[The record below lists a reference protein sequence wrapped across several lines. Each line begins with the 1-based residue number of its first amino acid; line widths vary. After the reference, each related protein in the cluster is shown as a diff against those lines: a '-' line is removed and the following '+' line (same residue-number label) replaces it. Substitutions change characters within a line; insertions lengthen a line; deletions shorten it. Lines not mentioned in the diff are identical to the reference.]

1 MNKTDKIVPDTSVI
15 IEGMLR
21 AKLEKGEL
29 KTKELILHEAVFA
42 ELEYQANQGRS
53 TGFIGLDELKK
64 IQELAEKNK
73 ITIKITGKR
82 PTGGE
87 IKYAGT
93 GEIDAII
100 RQLAWDEDATLL
112 TSDKVQAR
120 VGEAKGMKVLFVP
133 MEKGPIKKIKLE
145 KYFDATTMSV
155 HLRENVLP
163 MAKKGVPGKWQ
174 FVALAKTKLTAEAI
188 KDISQEIIEEARS
201 RTDGFLEIEREG
213 STIIQLGVYRIVIT
227 RPPFSDGWEIT
238 AVKPI
243 KRLSLRD
250 YKLSEKMQDRIAEQA
265 EGILIAGA
273 PGHGKT
279 TFAQAL
285 SEFFAGQNKIVKTV
299 EAPRDLVLPDTITQL
314 AISRGT
320 PEEIHDILLLS
331 RPDYTVFD
339 EMRNTPDFLLYSDL
353 RLAGVGMV
361 GVIHGTN
368 PLDAIQRFIGKL
380 ELGIIPH
387 VIDTV
392 VFIKNG
398 GIGQV
403 LAIQMIVK
411 VPSGMTE
418 ADLARPVITVNDF
431 ETNKPVAEIY
441 SYGEETVVV
450 PVTETAT
457 EMTGAKKLAAE
468 AIQKTMQKFTDQMK
482 IEMPSEHK
490 AIVYVPK
497 HYIAGIIGKEGKN
510 VTRLEEKLGI
520 GLDIRELGEEQAA
533 ETAKPEGKEV
543 RYDLNIA
550 SKYIEIYVGENLKGT
565 DIDIYVEN
573 EYLATF
579 NIGKKG
585 LIKIKKN
592 NPLGKAI
599 TNAQKYKEKIRLFK
613 A

>member
-1 MNKTDKIVPDTSVI
+1 MNNKIVPDTSVI
-15 IEGMLR
+15 IEGALR
-21 AKLEKGEL
+21 QHIEKGEL
-29 KTKELILHEAVFA
+29 KGKELLLHEAVFA
-42 ELEYQANQGRS
+42 ELENQANKGRS
-53 TGFIGLDELKK
+53 TGLIGLDELKK
-64 IQELAEKNK
+64 IQETAGKNK
-73 ITIKITGKR
+73 IKITISGKR
-82 PTGGE
+82 PTSSE

-93 GEIDAII
+93 GEIDALI
-100 RQLAWDEDATLL
+100 RQLAWDEDATLM
-112 TSDKVQAR
+112 TSDKVQAK
-120 VGEAKGMKVLFVP
+120 VAEAKGMSVVLVP
-133 MEKGPIKKIKLE
+133 METGPRKKIKLE
-145 KYFDATTMSV
+145 TYFDTTTMSV

-174 FVALAKTKLTAEAI
+174 FVALAKTKLTAAKI
-188 KDISQEIIEEARS
+188 KEISQEIIEEARS
-201 RTDGFLEIEREG
+201 RADGFLEIEREG
-213 STIIQLGVYRIVIT
+213 STIIQLGPYRIVIT

-243 KRLSLRD
+243 KRLSLAD
-250 YKLSEKMQDRIAEQA
+250 YRLSEKMQKRVAEQA

-285 SEFFAGQNKIVKTV
+285 SEYFADQQKIVKTV

-320 PEEIHDILLLS
+320 PEEVHDVLLLS

-339 EMRNTPDFLLYSDL
+339 EMRNTPDFILYSDL

-380 ELGIIPH
+380 ELGVIPH
-387 VIDTV
+387 VIDTL

-398 GIGQV
+398 SIGKV
-403 LAIQMIVK
+403 LAIEMVVK

-418 ADLARPVITVNDF
+418 ADLARPVIVVSDF
-431 ETNKPVAEIY
+431 ESGKAAAEIY

-450 PVTETAT
+450 PVTETA
-457 EMTGAKKLAAE
+457 EKMSGAKKLAAD
-468 AIQKTMQKFTDQMK
+468 AIEKAMQKYTDQMK

-497 HYIAGIIGKEGKN
+497 QYIAGIIGKEGKN
-510 VTRLEEKLGI
+510 ISKLEERLGI
-520 GLDIRELGEEQAA
+520 GLDIRELGAEEAAA
-533 ETAKPEGKEV
+533 EKPEGKEIHHE
-543 RYDLNIA
+543 LNFA
-550 SKYIEIYVGENLKGT
+550 SKYIEIYIGENLKGK
-565 DIDIYVEN
+565 DVDIYVAN

-585 LIKIKKN
+585 IIRIKKS

-599 TNAQKYKEKIRLFK
+599 MNAQKYGEKIRIFK
-613 A
+613 T

>member
-1 MNKTDKIVPDTSVI
+1 MNNKIVPDTSVI
-15 IEGMLR
+15 IKGSLR
-21 AKLEKGEL
+21 QQIEKGKL
-29 KTKELILHEAVFA
+29 KGKHVLLHEAVFA
-42 ELEYQANQGRS
+42 ELEHQANQGRS

-64 IQELAEKNK
+64 IQETADRNKIK
-73 ITIKITGKR
+73 ITISGKR
-82 PTGGE
+82 PTASE

-93 GEIDAII
+93 GEIDALI
-100 RQLAWDEDATLL
+100 RQLAWDEDATLM

-120 VGEAKGMKVLFVP
+120 VAEAKNMSVLFVP
-133 MEKGPIKKIKLE
+133 METGPIKKIKLE
-145 KYFDATTMSV
+145 SYFDSTTMSV
-155 HLRENVLP
+155 HLRENVQP
-163 MAKKGVPGKWQ
+163 MAKKGIPGKWE
-174 FVALAKTKLTAEAI
+174 FKALAKAKLSAEKI

-201 RTDGFLEIEREG
+201 RADGFLEIEREG
-213 STIIQLGVYRIVIT
+213 STIIQLGPYRIVIT
-227 RPPFSDGWEIT
+227 KPPFSDGWEIT

-243 KRLSLRD
+243 KRLSLED
-250 YKLSEKMQDRIAEQA
+250 YKLSEKMQKRVAEQA

-285 SEFFAGQNKIVKTV
+285 SEHFADQQKIVKTV
-299 EAPRDLVLPDTITQL
+299 EAPRDLVLPETITQL

-320 PEEIHDILLLS
+320 PDEVHDVLLLS

-339 EMRNTPDFLLYSDL
+339 EMRNTPDFMLYSDL

-380 ELGIIPH
+380 ELGVIPH
-387 VIDTV
+387 VIDTL

-398 GIGQV
+398 QIDKV
-403 LAIQMIVK
+403 LAIEMLVK
-411 VPSGMTE
+411 VPAGMTE
-418 ADLARPVITVNDF
+418 ADLARPVIVVSDF
-431 ETNKPVAEIY
+431 ETGAPAAEIY

-450 PVTETAT
+450 PVTETEETA
-457 EMTGAKKLAAE
+457 TGAKKLAAD
-468 AIQKTMQKFTDQMK
+468 AIKKAMQKYTDHMK
-482 IEMPSEHK
+482 VELPSEHK

-497 HYIAGIIGKEGKN
+497 QHIAGIIGKEGKKI
-510 VTRLEEKLGI
+510 TRLEEQLGI
-520 GLDIRELGEEQAA
+520 GLDIRELGAEEARDSEPKGDEA
-533 ETAKPEGKEV
+533 
-543 RYDLNIA
+543 RYNMDIR
-550 SKYIEIYVGENLKGT
+550 SKYIELNVGERMKGQ
-565 DIDIYVEN
+565 DIDIYIDE

-585 LIKIKKN
+585 IIKIKKS

-599 TNAQKYKEKIRLFK
+599 MNAQKYGEKIRLFK

>member
-1 MNKTDKIVPDTSVI
+1 MNNKIVPDTSVI
-15 IEGMLR
+15 IEGALR
-21 AKLEKGEL
+21 QQIEKGQL
-29 KTKELILHEAVFA
+29 KGKEILIHESVFA
-42 ELEYQANQGRS
+42 ELEHQANHGRS

-64 IQELAEKNK
+64 IQETAEKNK
-73 ITIKITGKR
+73 IKITISGKR
-82 PTGGE
+82 PTASE

-93 GEIDAII
+93 GEIDALI
-100 RQLAWDEDATLL
+100 RQLAWDEDATLM
-112 TSDKVQAR
+112 TSDKVQAK
-120 VGEAKGMKVLFVP
+120 VAEAKGMSVILVP
-133 MEKGPIKKIKLE
+133 METGSRKKIKLE
-145 KYFDATTMSV
+145 SYFDSTTMSV
-155 HLRENVLP
+155 HLRENVQP
-163 MAKKGVPGKWQ
+163 MAKKGIPGKWK
-174 FVALAKTKLTAEAI
+174 FEALAKTKLSAEKI

-201 RTDGFLEIEREG
+201 RADGFLEIEREG
-213 STIIQLGVYRIVIT
+213 STIIQLGPYRIVIT
-227 RPPFSDGWEIT
+227 KPPFSDGWEIT

-243 KRLSLRD
+243 KRLSLAD
-250 YKLSEKMQDRIAEQA
+250 YRLSEKMQKRVAEQA

-285 SEFFAGQNKIVKTV
+285 SEYFADQEKIVKTV

-320 PEEIHDILLLS
+320 PEEVHDVLLLS

-339 EMRNTPDFLLYSDL
+339 EMRNTPDFILYSDL

-380 ELGIIPH
+380 ELGVIPH

-398 GIGQV
+398 QIDKV
-403 LAIQMIVK
+403 LAIEMVVK

-418 ADLARPVITVNDF
+418 ADLTRPVIVVADF
-431 ETNKPVAEIY
+431 ETGTPMAEIY

-450 PVTETAT
+450 PVTEATAQ
-457 EMTGAKKLAAE
+457 MTGAKKLAAE
-468 AIQKTMQKFTDQMK
+468 AIQKAMQKYTDQIK

-497 HYIAGIIGKEGKN
+497 QYIAGIIGKEGKN
-510 VTRLEEKLGI
+510 ITKLEEKLGI
-520 GLDIRELGEEQAA
+520 GLDIREISAEEKA
-533 ETAKPEGKEV
+533 EAAKPEGKEV
-543 RYDLNIA
+543 HHELNLA
-550 SKYIEIYVGENLKGT
+550 SKYIEIYLGENLKGK
-565 DIDIYVEN
+565 DVDIYIAN

-585 LIKIKKN
+585 IIRIKKS

-599 TNAQKYKEKIRLFK
+599 MNAQKYGEKIRIFK
-613 A
+613 S

>member
-1 MNKTDKIVPDTSVI
+1 MNKTNKIVPDTSVI

-21 AKLEKGEL
+21 AQIEKGEL
-29 KTKELILHEAVFA
+29 KTKEIILHEAVFA

-64 IQELAEKNK
+64 IQELAEKSK

-133 MEKGPIKKIKLE
+133 MERGPIKKIKLE

-155 HLRENVLP
+155 HLRENVQP
-163 MAKKGVPGKWQ
+163 MAKKGIPGKWQ

-201 RTDGFLEIEREG
+201 RADGFLEIEREG

-380 ELGIIPH
+380 ELGVIPH

-403 LAIQMIVK
+403 LSIQMVVK

-450 PVTETAT
+450 PVTEAAA

-468 AIQKTMQKFTDQMK
+468 AIQKAMQKFTDQMK

-497 HYIAGIIGKEGKN
+497 QYIAGIIGKEGKN

-533 ETAKPEGKEV
+533 EIEKPEGKEI

-565 DIDIYVEN
+565 DVDIYVEN

-599 TNAQKYKEKIRLFK
+599 TNAQKYGEKIRLFK

>member
-1 MNKTDKIVPDTSVI
+1 
-15 IEGMLR
+15 
-21 AKLEKGEL
+21 
-29 KTKELILHEAVFA
+29 
-42 ELEYQANQGRS
+42 
-53 TGFIGLDELKK
+53 
-64 IQELAEKNK
+64 
-73 ITIKITGKR
+73 
-82 PTGGE
+82 
-87 IKYAGT
+87 
-93 GEIDAII
+93 
-100 RQLAWDEDATLL
+100 
-112 TSDKVQAR
+112 
-120 VGEAKGMKVLFVP
+120 
-133 MEKGPIKKIKLE
+133 
-145 KYFDATTMSV
+145 
-155 HLRENVLP
+155 
-163 MAKKGVPGKWQ
+163 
-174 FVALAKTKLTAEAI
+174 
-188 KDISQEIIEEARS
+188 IIEETRS
-201 RTDGFLEIEREG
+201 RADGFLEIEREG
-213 STIIQLGVYRIVIT
+213 STIIQLGPYRIVIT

-243 KRLSLRD
+243 KRLSLQD
-250 YKLSEKMQDRIAEQA
+250 YKLSEKMQKRVAEQA

-273 PGHGKT
+273 PGQGKT

-285 SEFFAGQNKIVKTV
+285 SEYFADQQKIVKTI

-320 PEEIHDILLLS
+320 PAEVHDVLLLS

-380 ELGIIPH
+380 ELGVIPH

-392 VFIKNG
+392 VFIKG
-398 GIGQV
+398 GQIDKV
-403 LAIQMIVK
+403 LSVEMLVK

-418 ADLARPVITVNDF
+418 ADLARPVIVVADF
-431 ETNKPVAEIY
+431 ETNKPMAEIY

-450 PVTETAT
+450 PVSETSAG

-468 AIQKTMQKFTDQMK
+468 AIQRVMQKFTDQMK
-482 IEMPSEHK
+482 VEMPSEHK

-497 HYIAGIIGKEGKN
+497 QYIAGIIGKEGKN
-510 VTRLEEKLGI
+510 VTRLEEQLGI
-520 GLDIRELGEEQAA
+520 GLDIRELGEEQATA
-533 ETAKPEGKEV
+533 EKPEGKEV
-543 RYDLNIA
+543 RHELNMA
-550 SKYIEIYVGENLKGT
+550 SKYIEIHVGENLQGK
-565 DIDIYVEN
+565 DVDIYVEN

-599 TNAQKYKEKIRLFK
+599 LNAQKYGEKIKLFK